1 VIIPSPLPD
10 GGLAVPLRASFV
22 VFKRLPLL
30 DVATNN
36 AAPRLELFEDRIEL
50 RVITR
55 QMRRYEDL
63 EYVDALQT
71 LGTQNI
77 ILCWRRRFFAFAA
90 NVGVEHLLVGL
101 LRFFQ
106 HRGIDLTEGRV
117 DRRQTADDLVNAM
130 KSLGRAAGTEIT
142 KNYFFHEMDL

>member
-10 GGLAVPLRASFV
+10 GGLAVPLRASFL
-22 VFKRLPLL
+22 VFNRLPLL
-30 DVATNN
+30 GVATNN
-36 AAPRLELFEDRIEL
+36 AAPRLDLFEDRIEL

-55 QMRRYEDL
+55 QIRRYEDL

-90 NVGVEHLLVGL
+90 NVGVEHSLVEL

-106 HRGIDLTEGRV
+106 HRGIDLTE
-117 DRRQTADDLVNAM
+117 
-130 KSLGRAAGTEIT
+130 RARSIAAKRPMISRTQ
-142 KNYFFHEMDL
+142 